1 MLNIFEELKCR
12 PKIENKTRW
21 FSQLYVLLWA
31 QSSYKKKAFR
41 EIGCPVSLEV
51 IESYIQILL
60 PAYKANLGLQS
71 LSSSIADVLPVVFRL
86 QYIWEHMEVEQEQ
99 QELVY
104 FLIIFLK
111 RKFEFELASPVYKVY
126 KFFFV
131 HKIFRIKDDCFK
143 NRLLHY

>member
-1 MLNIFEELKCR
+1 MSYF
-12 PKIENKTRW
+12 
-21 FSQLYVLLWA
+21 A

-51 IESYIQILL
+51 IKSYIQILL

-126 KFFFV
+126 KIFFV
-131 HKIFRIKDDCFK
+131 HKTFRIKDDCFK